1 MKEIP
6 SSGHPLIDGFLWI
19 WFALTALAVAYV
31 GYDQFKGEREQR
43 ESSLAMKTMR
53 WGWVLVTLYTG
64 PFGVIVYWFLHST
77 PARKTPRSSLWE
89 ESVEST
95 IHCVAGDATG
105 ILIAAAV
112 GNWLRLPM
120 GVELIAEY
128 VAGFVVGLLLFQALC
143 MKSAYDG
150 SYWRAVWGTFLPETL
165 SMNTVMAGMIPVMII
180 LMSRD
185 MRAMEPT
192 SVRFWGTMSLSFVV
206 SAVITLPV
214 NWWLVARGLK
224 HGMGGEERA
233 RHRHPVSVAS
243 KLKAMVLTLA
253 MLAGGITL
261 AARYGDFSLR
271 AGDSM
276 DTKPKPLRI
285 ITDKAATIHWSFD
298 GWATANDLESR
309 DTGFGCW
316 LGDLPADRLPAGA
329 RIRFEFLWEEGW
341 KGKDFQVEVAAS
353 DQIQKPYEHI

>member
-1 MKEIP
+1 MNET
-6 SSGHPLIDGFLWI
+6 SLNGHSLIDGILWA

-31 GYDQFKGEREQR
+31 GYDQFKGRSDQR
-43 ESSLAMKTMR
+43 ASSLAMTTMR

-64 PFGVIVYWFLHST
+64 PFGFIVYWLLRR
-77 PARKTPRSSLWE
+77 ARAEAARAVPTSLWE
-89 ESVEST
+89 ESIDST

-112 GNWLRLPM
+112 GNWLRLSM

-128 VAGFVVGLLLFQALC
+128 VAGFCVGLFLFQALC
-143 MKSAYDG
+143 MKSAHDG
-150 SYWRAVWGTFLPETL
+150 SYRRAVWGTVLPETL

-185 MRAMEPT
+185 MSAMEPT

-206 SAVITLPV
+206 SSVITLPV

-224 HGMGGEERA
+224 HGTGGEERA
-233 RHRHPVSVAS
+233 RRCHTASVAS

-253 MLAGGITL
+253 ILAGGIFL

-271 AGDSM
+271 AGASM
-276 DTKPKPLRI
+276 DKRWLSSGGDFKVI
-285 ITDKAATIHWSFD
+285 
-298 GWATANDLESR
+298 SR
-309 DTGFGCW
+309 
-316 LGDLPADRLPAGA
+316 
-329 RIRFEFLWEEGW
+329 
-341 KGKDFQVEVAAS
+341 
-353 DQIQKPYEHI
+353 